1 MSRRARRSYTDEF
14 KLQMVMLIKNGMKRQ
29 DIIRDYELTPSTLDK
44 WLSYYQNNQSF
55 KESDNLTD
63 EQKEIIELKKQLK
76 QKEMEVDILKQA
88 ALIIGKR

>member
-55 KESDNLTD
+55 
-63 EQKEIIELKKQLK
+63 
-76 QKEMEVDILKQA
+76 
-88 ALIIGKR
+88 